1 MHAPSDQNCRA
12 SISKLLQEYKIEG
25 LFVHNSQSFITKL
38 KFQENVKIFIFNQKR
53 CLVSDIAKDFGVE
66 INVVEDCL
74 KNINIS
80 FKQIGPE
87 LFSPD
92 FSTEVKTSI
101 SCDLREKKR
110 MSVSQL
116 ATAYNLTLQH
126 ILDLVENLENEKL
139 VEKHS
144 DHIYQIGARENF
156 SSEILEFF
164 HEKSSPVELY
174 EFCNDRN
181 LVENDVQSIISKAIK
196 NGSIQGRIETKNKK
210 HIYIPECHETVM
222 KKTALD
228 SFRSCGYVSF
238 DFIKKLGLS
247 PLDFKP
253 TLEKE
258 ALKFSDFFLAKEI
271 FEALKELLQNCLSEE
286 KFYDFS
292 DFLPFLT
299 SKQFEEVLWHESSLS
314 LENDIWVFAE
324 GDDRAVVSFSWAKMV
339 LKAFF
344 LNFQE
349 NQFSDFLKQKENEQI
364 SIVRKGIFLSDMK
377 DDFEN
382 IGCWNES
389 LIKKLLPMII
399 STVTTRLK
407 SNTFKEKENWMLKQ
421 KRIEIPALLDRMN
434 NQMETLKAIQK
445 YLDIPETQESDSRKT
460 RSNFDLLKIHLFK
473 TVIAEAYHSILH
485 LLMRLYTDKVAEV
498 NPSNRGEILSEI
510 LHHWKEE
517 TNEKKFLQALSRS
530 FEKKDLAMF
539 QTTVM
544 GIAQKYDIWV
554 SKPNKKKREE
564 YLNLKK
570 IQKSK
575 EIRILTGHQAIAKA
589 TELFLVH
596 TGIGDLE
603 VPPSSWALD
612 PLVAAICAMEYRG
625 KEMFSQLLPELAESD
640 GTKESVFLFLKKLGY
655 KHEDP

>member
-299 SKQFEEVLWHESSLS
+299 SKQFE
-314 LENDIWVFAE
+314 
-324 GDDRAVVSFSWAKMV
+324 
-339 LKAFF
+339 
-344 LNFQE
+344 E